1 MSYSSENLFYLLKMI
16 LRFEI
21 NLNHVDFLMLNVKII
36 PTFAVQKSNYNYQV
50 KFVSDISKL
59 INNEQC

>member
-1 MSYSSENLFYLLKMI
+1 